1 MELLWYLILGLF
13 FAGYLVLA
21 GYDYGVG
28 LVLPA
33 NGKPAERRE
42 ALTAVGPY
50 FLGNEVWLV
59 AAVGILFGAFP
70 RLEGELIASL
80 YPAVLAG
87 LGGAILV
94 TAAVQLRGRVRG
106 DGPHRGWDALIAAGA
121 TLAAG
126 GWGAVLG
133 GLLQGVPVDAR
144 GHVPG
149 YGHLLTPVV
158 ATCALTLIALAAT
171 HGAAFLALRLPAD
184 RATRFAAT
192 ARGLVVPAIAAVIAT
207 TVVGILSPEV
217 RAAVSRPLPVVL
229 LPAALIGALL
239 VARAA
244 LDRRRPGVAF
254 AATAVTLALPA
265 LLIGAALYPF
275 ALVST
280 VDPAASLPL
289 AVAAAD
295 PATLRLLS
303 WIAIPLLPALLGF
316 QAMLWWVFRGR
327 LDAGAPVF
335 W

>member
-1 MELLWYLILGLF
+1 
-13 FAGYLVLA
+13 
-21 GYDYGVG
+21 
-28 LVLPA
+28 
-33 NGKPAERRE
+33 
-42 ALTAVGPY
+42 
-50 FLGNEVWLV
+50 
-59 AAVGILFGAFP
+59 
-70 RLEGELIASL
+70 
-80 YPAVLAG
+80 
-87 LGGAILV
+87 
-94 TAAVQLRGRVRG
+94 
-106 DGPHRGWDALIAAGA
+106 
-121 TLAAG
+121 
-126 GWGAVLG
+126 
-133 GLLQGVPVDAR
+133 
-144 GHVPG
+144 
-149 YGHLLTPVV
+149 
-158 ATCALTLIALAAT
+158 
-171 HGAAFLALRLPAD
+171 
-184 RATRFAAT
+184 
-192 ARGLVVPAIAAVIAT
+192 
-207 TVVGILSPEV
+207 VGILSPEV

-303 WIAIPLLPALLGF
+303 WIAIPLLPALLGL